1 MTTQRLLENLRGQR
15 YGEVILDYEGDVARV
30 EVFNSFLL
38 NECPDELWQRLDPV
52 MIARQYGATLA
63 VLNGP
68 RYWMMDGVAKVANLE
83 PVVRDFGGIAMRRVA
98 TIELEGL
105 LVSNYYQERTVN
117 RGALFLFDAG
127 RPIHLL
133 HSEVGRSYVM
143 QAYCVGVDAGLN
155 QVALTTLGERLD
167 LPKGWSYETRV
178 LDDELVVDTTN
189 RFATVLQDELQNT
202 YSLLV

>member
-15 YGEVILDYEGDVARV
+15 YGEVILAYEGQVPHV

-52 MIARQYGATLA
+52 MIARQYGAALT

-68 RYWMMDGVAKVANLE
+68 RYWMMDGVAKVANIE

-98 TIELEGL
+98 TIELDGL
-105 LVSNYYQERTVN
+105 LVSNYYQERSVD
-117 RGALFLFDAG
+117 RGAMFVFDAG
-127 RPIHLL
+127 RPVHLL
-133 HSEVGRSYVM
+133 HSDIEKSYVL
-143 QAYCVGVDAGLN
+143 QAYCVAVDAGLD
-155 QVALTTLGERLD
+155 QGTLTTLGERLD

-178 LDDELVVDTTN
+178 LDNELVVDTTT
-189 RFATVLQDELQNT
+189 RVATVVQDELQNT

>member
-1 MTTQRLLENLRGQR
+1 
-15 YGEVILDYEGDVARV
+15 
-30 EVFNSFLL
+30 
-38 NECPDELWQRLDPV
+38 
-52 MIARQYGATLA
+52 
-63 VLNGP
+63 
-68 RYWMMDGVAKVANLE
+68 
-83 PVVRDFGGIAMRRVA
+83 MRRVA

>member
-1 MTTQRLLENLRGQR
+1 VTTQRLLENLRGQR

>member
-1 MTTQRLLENLRGQR
+1 VTTQRLLENLRGQR
-15 YGEVILDYEGDVARV
+15 YGEVILDYEGDVAHV

-52 MIARQYGATLA
+52 MIARQYGATIA

-68 RYWMMDGVAKVANLE
+68 RYWMMDGVAKVANVE

-127 RPIHLL
+127 RPVHLL
-133 HSEVGRSYVM
+133 YSETGASYVM
-143 QAYCVGVDAGLN
+143 QAYCVGVDASLN
-155 QVALTTLGERLD
+155 QVGLTTLGERLD
-167 LPKGWSYETRV
+167 LPKGWSYETRI
-178 LDDELVVDTTN
+178 LDDELVVDTTT
-189 RFATVLQDELQNT
+189 RVATVLQDELQNT

>member
-155 QVALTTLGERLD
+155 QVALTTLSERLD

>member
-1 MTTQRLLENLRGQR
+1 VTTQRLLENLRGQR
-15 YGEVILDYEGDVARV
+15 YGEVILDYEGAVAHV

-52 MIARQYGATLA
+52 MIARQYGATIA

-68 RYWMMDGVAKVANLE
+68 RYWMMDGVAKVANVE

-127 RPIHLL
+127 RPVHLL
-133 HSEVGRSYVM
+133 HSERGTSYVM

-155 QVALTTLGERLD
+155 QGTLTTLGERLD

-178 LDDELVVDTTN
+178 LDDELVVDTTT
-189 RFATVLQDELQNT
+189 RVSTVVQDELQNT